1 MLIAFVISALPA
13 LIFFK
18 KLFFHEFT
26 VVQLKLCVPYFEV
39 NFLITKR
46 VQKAFA
52 YIPTFCLMLWDC
64 LLEATKYVNIEV
76 AKMKF

>member
-1 MLIAFVISALPA
+1 MLIAFVITDLPA

-26 VVQLKLCVPYFEV
+26 VVQLKLYVPYFEV
-39 NFLITKR
+39 NFLITKT

-52 YIPTFCLMLWDC
+52 YIPTSCLILWDY
-64 LLEATKYVNIEV
+64 LLEPTKYVNIEV
-76 AKMKF
+76 KQ